1 MDSLFPQIEYTQA
14 NGGRPILLFSNFV
27 VATAFTLFFVL
38 LGWRWSTR
46 SGNTPSSIKKRLVLY
61 GIALALGE
69 IYLIFLFAN
78 LNWPRLLLFAAIV
91 SWGVLLGGGVWYRA
105 HGRRGLDVLGK

>member
-1 MDSLFPQIEYTQA
+1 MAIVFYYGSGSPFA
-14 NGGRPILLFSNFV
+14 
-27 VATAFTLFFVL
+27 
-38 LGWRWSTR
+38 WRVWLALEHKKQD
-46 SGNTPSSIKKRLVLY
+46 TPGFIRKRLVLY
-61 GIALALGE
+61 GIALVLGE

-78 LNWPRLLLFAAIV
+78 LKWPRLLLFAAIV

>member
-1 MDSLFPQIEYTQA
+1 M
-14 NGGRPILLFSNFV
+14 FSNFV

-46 SGNTPSSIKKRLVLY
+46 NGNTPSSLKKRLFLY

-69 IYLIFLFAN
+69 VYLIFLFAD
-78 LNWPRLLLFAAIV
+78 LKWPRLLLFAAIV
-91 SWGVLLGGGVWYRA
+91 SWGVLLGSGVWYGA
-105 HGRRGLDVLGK
+105 HGRRGQLDSGGK

>member
-1 MDSLFPQIEYTQA
+1 M
-14 NGGRPILLFSNFV
+14 FSNFV
-27 VATAFTLFFVL
+27 VATTFTLFFVL

-61 GIALALGE
+61 GIALVLGE

-78 LNWPRLLLFAAIV
+78 LKWPRLLLFAAIV
-91 SWGVLLGGGVWYRA
+91 SWGVLLGGGVWYRD